1 MGGQV
6 DLQLRLLEKFQTP
19 TTCSS
24 ANLFLFADKERGF
37 HSSTMEEEISEMERG
52 CLPRQLNDEDT
63 REIEKLA
70 TTVTEHIKLNEG
82 EEGVE
87 HRKKHS
93 IYKVPEPMAAIN
105 REAFAPKVVSL
116 GPYHHG
122 EAHLQPM
129 EVHKRRA
136 ARQFI
141 QISKKCTKDY
151 VEALWEILPELMDSY
166 SQLDHDWM
174 GENNRGRFLEL
185 MLIDGC
191 FLLEILRICSLKD
204 CQGYEYDEHDP
215 VFSISGL
222 AFNFYLWFDLFMLEN
237 QVPSTALERLLTVQN
252 DKTPDENCTRINN
265 LISLFVIRR
274 QDTGVTRGLHM
285 LDIGRKIL
293 AEPEGIELSEEEKAE
308 AVRSFSEDMGGLSSA
323 WKEIL
328 AAFDKMTTAAKCRSV
343 TELCH
348 AGVEFTPANDKVTS
362 LSSIEFKDGVLT
374 MPVIRPYDLD
384 LEVLAPNIVAFERM
398 HHGTRN
404 ATYYIS
410 FIKGLLASAADVKH
424 LRSLKIIQSTALSD
438 DEIVQTFKRLTYG
451 ELGVGLFSRLYRIQ
465 DQLDKFYLK
474 RTTGCEGRLWK
485 WITYLKEEYFNYP
498 WTFIAVVSATLLLA
512 LTVAQTYYAARP
524 YWASKHKNN

>member
-1 MGGQV
+1 MAFSV
-6 DLQLRLLEKFQTP
+6 APFVWEWRNFRLRPLVPLQ
-19 TTCSS
+19 TCSS
-24 ANLFLFADKERGF
+24 LHRRREASIPAQWKKRV
-37 HSSTMEEEISEMERG
+37 SEMERG

-63 REIEKLA
+63 REIEKVA
-70 TTVTEHIKLNEG
+70 TTVTEHIKRNESA
-82 EEGVE
+82 EGVE
-87 HRKKHS
+87 HWKMHS

-105 REAFAPKVVSL
+105 SEAFAPKVVSL

-122 EAHLQPM
+122 EDHLKPM
-129 EVHKRRA
+129 EVHKHRA
-136 ARQFI
+136 AQQFMI
-141 QISKKCTKDY
+141 QNSKKCTKDY
-151 VEALWEILPELMDSY
+151 VEALWEVLPELMDSY

-204 CQGYEYDEHDP
+204 CQGYDEHDP
-215 VFSISGL
+215 VFSGSGL
-222 AFNFYLWFDLFMLEN
+222 AFNFYLWFDLYMLEN

-252 DKTPDENCTRINN
+252 DKTPDENCTLINN

-285 LDIGRKIL
+285 LDIARKIL

-308 AVRSFSEDMGGLSSA
+308 AVRSFLEEMGGLPHTMN
-323 WKEIL
+323 EIH
-328 AAFDKMTTAAKCRSV
+328 AAFDKMTTPAKCRSV

-348 AGVEFTPANDKVTS
+348 AGVEFTPANGEVTS
-362 LSSIEFKDGVLT
+362 LSSIEFNDGVLT
-374 MPVIRPYDLD
+374 MPVIRPYD

-398 HHGTRN
+398 HHGTPN

-410 FIKGLLASAADVKH
+410 FIKGLLASAADVEH
-424 LRSLKIIQSTALSD
+424 LRSLKIIQSTDLSD

-474 RTTGCEGRLWK
+474 RTRGCEGRLWK
-485 WITYLKEEYFNYP
+485 WITDLKEKYFNYP

-524 YWASKHKNN
+524 YWAIKHKNN